1 MATTIFTHGKC
12 PKIFNTL
19 FYTFLAQILFF
30 MQLFPKIPCRI
41 ANSVDP
47 DQTAPLGA
55 VWSESTLFAYAI
67 LSDTL
72 VYEILG
78 HFP

>member
-1 MATTIFTHGKC
+1 M
-12 PKIFNTL
+12 L
-19 FYTFLAQILFF
+19 SR
-30 MQLFPKIPCRI
+30 M

-47 DQTAPLGA
+47 DKTAPSEA
-55 VWSESTLFAYAI
+55 VLSGSALSAYAI

-78 HFP
+78 HLRTTALKQPHF